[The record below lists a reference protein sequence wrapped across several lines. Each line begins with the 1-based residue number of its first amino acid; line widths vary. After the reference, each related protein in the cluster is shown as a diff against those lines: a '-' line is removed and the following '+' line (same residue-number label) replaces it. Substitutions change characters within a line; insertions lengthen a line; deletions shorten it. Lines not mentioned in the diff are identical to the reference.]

1 MGPGHPGHGLGA
13 CRQRQHAA
21 ASVTGQPVA
30 GVRDLLREGKA
41 VIGWSYNPNLD
52 LRKVKEKVEAGEE
65 LSPQEA
71 DAVPTLPFLDIKV
84 GDIIA
89 YTHQPRRDVMLFA
102 EVTGEYE
109 FDESGNIGTDFRSY
123 LPCRLLDGLG
133 AAHSRV
139 PKLPSSGRVV
149 KAGKN
154 RVAVLE
160 SLEEYFE

>member
-1 MGPGHPGHGLGA
+1 MKLKDRDIWRA
-13 CRQRQHAA
+13 LTLDDNA
-21 ASVTGQPVA
+21 QPVA
-30 GVRDLLREGKA
+30 GVRDQLREGKA
-41 VIGWSYNPNLD
+41 VIGWSYSPKLD
-52 LRKVKEKVEAGEE
+52 LRILKQKIADGEE
-65 LSPQEA
+65 LTAQEL
-71 DAVPTLPFLDIKV
+71 DAALTMAFLDIKV

-102 EVTGEYE
+102 EVLGEYE
-109 FDESGNIGTDFRSY
+109 YAETGLIGENFRSY

>member
-1 MGPGHPGHGLGA
+1 MKLKDRDIWRA
-13 CRQRQHAA
+13 L
-21 ASVTGQPVA
+21 TLDDNGQPVP

-41 VIGWSYNPNLD
+41 VIGWSYSPKLD
-52 LRKVKEKVEAGEE
+52 LRVLKQKIADGEE
-65 LSPQEA
+65 LTAQEQ
-71 DAVPTLPFLDIKV
+71 DAALTMAFLDIKV

-102 EVTGEYE
+102 EVLGEYE
-109 FDESGNIGTDFRSY
+109 YAETGLIGENFRSY